1 MSPTED
7 HRKHDKPPGV
17 IALAVA
23 LLCQLLSLL
32 TTQLADLKR
41 SRNRKPP
48 PDWQAH
54 WPALRQSEWNVLQ
67 MQAVGAKLILEG
79 RQLDLMTLS
88 WNWVI
93 AADFNTQPPATYR
106 EMHRRFTQATRF
118 LADAHRLITRHAK
131 RIAKS
136 PLRLAATPQSTSPML
151 RMVEDSVA
159 TLEVLHRRR
168 RGRWIGASSRRD
180 GGGCA
185 QPRGPPQT
193 PTANCPLP
201 IAPEAL
207 ASEVAPIS
215 APQTRSSHFNP
226 RTALHKHIHAHLPG
240 SNRGWL
246 GVYARPAV

>member
-79 RQLDLMTLS
+79 KPLDLMTLS

-93 AADFNTQPPATYR
+93 AADFNTRPPATYR

-136 PLRLAATPQSTSPML
+136 PLRLAATPQSTSPAL
-151 RMVEDSVA
+151 RAKE
-159 TLEVLHRRR
+159 ENHRRLSSSSAPR
-168 RGRWIGASSRRD
+168 WGRWIGASSRRD
-180 GGGCA
+180 GGGA
-185 QPRGPPQT
+185 ALPRAPPSI
-193 PTANCPLP
+193 PTADIHSPLP
-201 IAPEAL
+201 Q
-207 ASEVAPIS
+207 S
-215 APQTRSSHFNP
+215 P
-226 RTALHKHIHAHLPG
+226 RD
-240 SNRGWL
+240 
-246 GVYARPAV
+246 

>member
-23 LLCQLLSLL
+23 LLCQLFSLL

-106 EMHRRFTQATRF
+106 EMHRRYTLTTRF
-118 LADAHRLITRHAK
+118 FTNAHRLITRHAK

-136 PLRLAATPQSTSPML
+136 PLRLAATPQSTSPVPGT
-151 RMVEDSVA
+151 VEDLVVTCAKSSSA
-159 TLEVLHRRR
+159 AALGEVDRRVFAPRR
-168 RGRWIGASSRRD
+168 RGRCAPTRAALNPDCRLPTPHCPSRH
-180 GGGCA
+180 A
-185 QPRGPPQT
+185 T
-193 PTANCPLP
+193 
-201 IAPEAL
+201 
-207 ASEVAPIS
+207 EVAP
-215 APQTRSSHFNP
+215 T
-226 RTALHKHIHAHLPG
+226 
-240 SNRGWL
+240 
-246 GVYARPAV
+246 

>member
-7 HRKHDKPPGV
+7 HREHDKPPGV

-23 LLCQLLSLL
+23 LLCQLFSLL

-79 RQLDLMTLS
+79 KPLDLMTLS

-93 AADFNTQPPATYR
+93 TADFNTQPPATYR

-136 PLRLAATPQSTSPML
+136 PLRLAATPQSTSPVPGT
-151 RMVEDSVA
+151 VEDLVVMR
-159 TLEVLHRRR
+159 EVLHRLR
-168 RGRWIGASSRRD
+168 RGRWIARPCAQD
-180 GGGCA
+180 GGGSLRA
-185 QPRGPPQT
+185 RGPPQT

-201 IAPEAL
+201 IAPVATRL
-207 ASEVAPIS
+207 RSHPHQNGHTASP
-215 APQTRSSHFNP
+215 
-226 RTALHKHIHAHLPG
+226 
-240 SNRGWL
+240 
-246 GVYARPAV
+246 

>member
-79 RQLDLMTLS
+79 KPLDLMTLS
-88 WNWVI
+88 FHPQFDGSC
-93 AADFNTQPPATYR
+93 AARGDVTPAGS
-106 EMHRRFTQATRF
+106 AG
-118 LADAHRLITRHAK
+118 
-131 RIAKS
+131 
-136 PLRLAATPQSTSPML
+136 
-151 RMVEDSVA
+151 DSK
-159 TLEVLHRRR
+159 
-168 RGRWIGASSRRD
+168 
-180 GGGCA
+180 
-185 QPRGPPQT
+185 Q
-193 PTANCPLP
+193 
-201 IAPEAL
+201 
-207 ASEVAPIS
+207 
-215 APQTRSSHFNP
+215 
-226 RTALHKHIHAHLPG
+226 
-240 SNRGWL
+240 
-246 GVYARPAV
+246 

>member
-23 LLCQLLSLL
+23 LLCQLFSLL

-79 RQLDLMTLS
+79 KPLDLMTLS

-93 AADFNTQPPATYR
+93 TADFNTQPPATYR
-106 EMHRRFTQATRF
+106 EMHRRFTQTTRF

-136 PLRLAATPQSTSPML
+136 PLRLAAMPQSTSPAL
-151 RMVEDSVA
+151 RAKEENHLRVSSSSA
-159 TLEVLHRRR
+159 SRW
-168 RGRWIGASSRRD
+168 GRWIARPCAQD
-180 GGGCA
+180 GGGA
-185 QPRGPPQT
+185 ALPRAPPQT

-201 IAPEAL
+201 IAPVATRL
-207 ASEVAPIS
+207 RSHPHQNGHTASP
-215 APQTRSSHFNP
+215 
-226 RTALHKHIHAHLPG
+226 
-240 SNRGWL
+240 
-246 GVYARPAV
+246 

>member
-23 LLCQLLSLL
+23 LLCQLFSLL

-79 RQLDLMTLS
+79 KPLDLMTLS

-93 AADFNTQPPATYR
+93 TADFNTQPPATYR

-136 PLRLAATPQSTSPML
+136 PLRLAATPQSTSPAL
-151 RMVEDSVA
+151 RAKE
-159 TLEVLHRRR
+159 ENHRAFPPPALR
-168 RGRWIGASSRRD
+168 A
-180 GGGCA
+180 GGGGLRA
-185 QPRGPPQT
+185 LARKTEGALRSHAHHPQSR
-193 PTANCPLP
+193 LP
-201 IAPEAL
+201 ISTPHYPSRHAT
-207 ASEVAPIS
+207 EVALIC

-226 RTALHKHIHAHLPG
+226 RTALHEHIHAHLPG

>member
-106 EMHRRFTQATRF
+106 EMHRRYTLTTRF
-118 LADAHRLITRHAK
+118 FANAHRLITRHAK

-136 PLRLAATPQSTSPML
+136 PLRLAATPQSTSPVPGT
-151 RMVEDSVA
+151 VEDLVVMR
-159 TLEVLHRRR
+159 EVLHRLR
-168 RGRWIGASSRRD
+168 RGRWIARPCAQD
-180 GGGCA
+180 GGGSLH
-185 QPRGPPQT
+185 PRGPPQT

-201 IAPEAL
+201 IAPD
-207 ASEVAPIS
+207 APRLRS
-215 APQTRSSHFNP
+215 RPHKQTARLSPGRCYYP
-226 RTALHKHIHAHLPG
+226 RTLET
-240 SNRGWL
+240 
-246 GVYARPAV
+246 

>member
-7 HRKHDKPPGV
+7 HREHDKPPGV

-23 LLCQLLSLL
+23 LLCQLFSLL

-106 EMHRRFTQATRF
+106 EMHRRYTLTTRF
-118 LADAHRLITRHAK
+118 FTNAHRLITRHAK

-136 PLRLAATPQSTSPML
+136 PLRLAATPQSTSPVPGT
-151 RMVEDSVA
+151 VEDLVVMR
-159 TLEVLHRRR
+159 EVLHRRR

-180 GGGCA
+180 GGGA
-185 QPRGPPQT
+185 ALPRAPPSI
-193 PTANCPLP
+193 PTADCPLP
-201 IAPEAL
+201 IAP
-207 ASEVAPIS
+207 VATRLRSHPHK
-215 APQTRSSHFNP
+215 QTARLSSGRCYHL
-226 RTALHKHIHAHLPG
+226 RTLET
-240 SNRGWL
+240 
-246 GVYARPAV
+246 

>member
-23 LLCQLLSLL
+23 LLCQLFSLL

-136 PLRLAATPQSTSPML
+136 PLRLAATPQSTSPAL
-151 RMVEDSVA
+151 RAEEENHLRLSSSSA
-159 TLEVLHRRR
+159 SRW
-168 RGRWIGASSRRD
+168 GRWIARPCAQD
-180 GGGCA
+180 GGGA
-185 QPRGPPQT
+185 ALPRAPPSI
-193 PTANCPLP
+193 PTADCPLP
-201 IAPEAL
+201 IAPVATRL
-207 ASEVAPIS
+207 RSHPHQNGHTASP
-215 APQTRSSHFNP
+215 
-226 RTALHKHIHAHLPG
+226 
-240 SNRGWL
+240 
-246 GVYARPAV
+246 